1 MIAANQWPYVVVAYV
16 ATFGSI
22 VALVAATIVRG
33 RRLSRALPDTD
44 KPWI

>member
-1 MIAANQWPYVVVAYV
+1 MNHWPYVVVSYV

-22 VALVAATIVRG
+22 TALVAATIVRG
-33 RRLSRALPDTD
+33 RRLSRSLPDAD

>member
-1 MIAANQWPYVVVAYV
+1 MVANQWPYVIVAYV

-22 VALVAATIVRG
+22 AALVVATIVRG
-33 RRLSRALPDTD
+33 RRMSRSLPDTD

>member
-1 MIAANQWPYVVVAYV
+1 MIVASQWPYVVVAYL

-22 VALVAATIVRG
+22 AALVAATIVRG
-33 RRLSRALPDTD
+33 RRLSRALPDAD